1 MAIID
6 MNNVLPIASRNYDIA
21 IVGGGMIGLAVAREF
36 LLRNPRLRLIVFE
49 KEAHLGRDQTGHN
62 SGVIHSGIYYKPGS
76 TKARA
81 CVAGHH
87 AMILFCQERGIPFE
101 RCGKVIIALN
111 ESELPRLNDLYLRGV
126 TNGVRG
132 LELIDPPRLHELEP
146 HAAGIKA
153 IYSPQ
158 TSIVDYSKVAE
169 MYAEDVTRA
178 GGEIHTGRPVTPIET
193 RGGKSLLIDTQS
205 QNLQHLVLTSCGL
218 YSAKI

>member
-1 MAIID
+1 

-21 IVGGGMIGLAVAREF
+21 IVGGGIIGLAVAREF

-49 KEAHLGRDQTGHN
+49 KEAHLGRHQTGHN

-178 GGEIHTGRPVTPIET
+178 GGEIHTGRRVREVHSSD
-193 RGGKSLLIDTQS
+193 R
-205 QNLQHLVLTSCGL
+205 SCRD
-218 YSAKI
+218 